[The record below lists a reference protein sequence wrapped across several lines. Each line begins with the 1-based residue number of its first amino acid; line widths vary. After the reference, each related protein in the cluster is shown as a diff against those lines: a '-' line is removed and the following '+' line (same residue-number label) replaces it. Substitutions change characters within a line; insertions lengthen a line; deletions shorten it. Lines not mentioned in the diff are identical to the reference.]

1 MTDATDLGISERL
14 VDGLNAN
21 FGVHPGFRAAHAKGV
36 LCAATFEP
44 STHAVELSR
53 AAHLAEGPHRAHVRF
68 SNGSGNP
75 NAPDGARDGR
85 GIGLKIYGPG
95 GTTDI
100 VGLSLP
106 AFFTRT
112 PEDLLEFNLA
122 RRPDPTTGAP
132 DPAKVGAYL
141 AEHPEAV
148 PAVTA
153 AITHVLPATY
163 AALTFNSIHAF
174 GFVDDEDRVRW
185 GRYQFVPEADDPPLN
200 DEDAATRPAD
210 YLTDELRDRLAAG
223 SVRFGLD
230 VIFAQEG
237 DDVDDPTVAWPETRE
252 RSRVGTIVITGL
264 ADDREHGGD
273 ILVFDPTRVVDGI
286 KLSRDPILLARPGAY
301 AVSVAR
307 RTQT

>member
-36 LCAATFEP
+36 LCAAMFEP
-44 STHAVELSR
+44 KAEAVGLSR
-53 AAHLAEGPHRAHVRF
+53 AAHLAAGAQRAHVRF

-75 NAPDGARDGR
+75 DTPDAARDGR
-85 GIGLKIYGPG
+85 GIALKVYSPV

-132 DPAKVGAYL
+132 DPAKIGAYL
-141 AEHPEAV
+141 AEHPEAM

-153 AITHVLPATY
+153 AITHVIPATY
-163 AALTFNSIHAF
+163 AALTFNSIHAY
-174 GFVDDEDRVRW
+174 GFVDAGDRVRW
-185 GRYQFVPEADDPPLN
+185 GRYQFVPEADDLPLR
-200 DEDAATRPAD
+200 DEDAAARPPD
-210 YLTDELRDRLAAG
+210 YLRDELQGRLERG
-223 SVRFGLD
+223 PVRFGLD
-230 VIFAQEG
+230 VILAEEG
-237 DDVDDPTVAWPETRE
+237 DDVDDPTVAWPENRN
-252 RSRVGTIVITGL
+252 RARIGTVVVTGL
-264 ADDREHGGD
+264 TDDRERGGD

-286 KLSRDPILLARPGAY
+286 VLSRDPILLARPGAY

-307 RTQT
+307 RTAI